1 MPCMASHHSPLQ
13 ATTPV
18 HEQLP
23 LVIHM
28 LPIFTEIQCIH
39 LSSRQPSCF
48 PEDSKTNMRPPT
60 ATKGSPCTET
70 ATAMRDRSPP
80 HHTIHFS
87 NTSLQAT
94 SSHAGLLANF
104 ADTTGARS
112 HQTVALNCR
121 AEALPSDRCA
131 NTLYL
136 TAFHNHEH
144 LHLESSTWQPPSS
157 TQFQPQ

>member
-1 MPCMASHHSPLQ
+1 MSNLVSLQ
-13 ATTPV
+13 HGDTAQFNWHNNV
-18 HEQLP
+18 G
-23 LVIHM
+23 
-28 LPIFTEIQCIH
+28 C
-39 LSSRQPSCF
+39 
-48 PEDSKTNMRPPT
+48 SKTNMWPPT
-60 ATKGSPCTET
+60 ATKGSSYAET
-70 ATAMRDRSPP
+70 ATAMRDHSPP

-94 SSHAGLLANF
+94 SSRAGLLANF
-104 ADTTGARS
+104 IDTTGAWS

-121 AEALPSDRCA
+121 AEALPSDHYA

-136 TAFHNHEH
+136 TAFRNHEH